1 MKSKLV
7 LLVVCCL
14 ALASAAD
21 SLSSAAP
28 QRSRA
33 EVYALEGLGAL
44 PGIAGC
50 GCLAAGIGYIGFA
63 AALSQAFSEDP
74 NPEVGS
80 VAMAAICVAAV
91 SAAALPAAAA
101 YGTAKVGAE
110 LGESGSQGMAYGGAY
125 AGAVVG
131 TALALLGGY
140 VAGRTSDLASIP
152 FYVVGGLAVPAGA
165 VVGYNLGTPAKSV
178 GGRLQVPNVAL
189 TGVEL
194 PDHSVEYG
202 VKVQLAGVRF

>member
-1 MKSKLV
+1 MNSKLLV
-7 LLVVCCL
+7 AAVCLLSL
-14 ALASAAD
+14 AVAKV
-21 SLSSAAP
+21 P
-28 QRSRA
+28 QGGGSERSRA

-44 PGIAGC
+44 PGVAGC

-63 AALSQAFSEDP
+63 AALGQAFSGNP

-80 VAMAAICVAAV
+80 VAMAAICVAAA

-110 LGESGSQGMAYGGAY
+110 LGERGSQGMAYGGAY

-165 VVGYNLGTPAKSV
+165 VVGYNLGTPSKSV
-178 GGRLQVPNVAL
+178 GGRLRAPSVAL

-202 VKVQLAGVRF
+202 FKVQLAGIRF